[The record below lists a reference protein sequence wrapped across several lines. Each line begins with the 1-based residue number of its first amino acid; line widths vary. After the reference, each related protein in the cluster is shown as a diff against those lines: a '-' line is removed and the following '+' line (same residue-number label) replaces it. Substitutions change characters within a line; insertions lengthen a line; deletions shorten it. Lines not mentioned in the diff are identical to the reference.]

1 MNEYLNLNWFDAFCS
16 FAYIAIH
23 PKVPST
29 LLDHALSIFTP
40 MGNIVVISHELRNCL
55 LSVGDN
61 IRSVNLLPLEM
72 SDFNIILGMEWLT
85 EHRATIDC
93 HTKRVIFG
101 NLNNLEFIYPWFLT
115 WITTWYYRRFVEGFS
130 LLALPLTKPIRK
142 GEKFIWNKER
152 DKSFEELKRRLVS
165 FFSRTY
171 SSFLEQVGYQFKEV
185 DINKK
190 TETKQNDKTEHGMQ
204 KTLHNQAKV
213 QKCKA
218 ESNNNESAVKPD
230 AGTEEN

>member
-1 MNEYLNLNWFDAFCS
+1 MGVWDSRQHAGVFGFGFKTH

-85 EHRATIDC
+85 EHRATIDY

-101 NLNNLEFIYPWFLT
+101 DLNNPEFIYHGLLPESKVEFTIELIPT
-115 WITTWYYRRFVEGFS
+115 AQPISKAPYRMV
-130 LLALPLTKPIRK
+130 PV
-142 GEKFIWNKER
+142 
-152 DKSFEELKRRLVS
+152 ELKELK
-165 FFSRTY
+165 Y
-171 SSFLEQVGYQFKEV
+171 QLQELLERGF
-185 DINKK
+185 ITRNR
-190 TETKQNDKTEHGMQ
+190 
-204 KTLHNQAKV
+204 
-213 QKCKA
+213 
-218 ESNNNESAVKPD
+218 
-230 AGTEEN
+230 